1 MESDSELLV
10 LASSLFNGIDIE
22 DIESGQG
29 IGVELGD
36 VEIGRTG
43 SGFTDQDVQDN
54 QDDQGSQ
61 GNSVDSRGGVL
72 TVGLSPR
79 RTRSGKVVKYKED

>member
-1 MESDSELLV
+1 MESNSELSV
-10 LASSLFNGIDIE
+10 LASSLFNGMDME

-36 VEIGRTG
+36 VEMGGTR
-43 SGFTDQDVQDN
+43 SGLTDQDD
-54 QDDQGSQ
+54 QDDQ
-61 GNSVDSRGGVL
+61 GNSVDSRVGVP

-79 RTRSGKVVKYKED
+79 RTRSGKVVENKED